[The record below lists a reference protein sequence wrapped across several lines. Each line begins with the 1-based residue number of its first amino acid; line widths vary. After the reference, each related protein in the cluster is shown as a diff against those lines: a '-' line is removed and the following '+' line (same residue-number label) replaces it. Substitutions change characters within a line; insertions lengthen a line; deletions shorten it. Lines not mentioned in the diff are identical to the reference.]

1 MGGGGKGGGNNTGA
15 SPEVTQGELQNQS
28 ALVSIAQQQ
37 SQNAQQLFGLTE
49 PGLATA
55 EDFYTKLAS
64 GDPSSIMQA
73 IGPAAGQ
80 IQQSAQGAT
89 KSILE
94 TAPAGGEK
102 NLALAEVQANK
113 GAQVGNVATSAF
125 LGAPNALAQIA
136 GQGIGESIASTGQAT
151 GAYSAGSNT
160 LANLGNQQIA
170 QQQIQAEQK
179 GNVLGALGSLA
190 GSGAEIATAGTDSI
204 IGQTLGF

>member
-1 MGGGGKGGGNNTGA
+1 M
-15 SPEVTQGELQNQS
+15 SNQTS
-28 ALVSIAQQQ
+28 LVQIAQQQ
-37 SQNAQQLFGLTE
+37 NQNAQTLFGLTE

-89 KSILE
+89 QSILE
-94 TAPAGGEK
+94 SAPAGGEK
-102 NLALAEVQANK
+102 NLALANVQANK
-113 GAQVGNVATSAF
+113 GAQVGQTATQAF

-136 GQGIGESIASTGQAT
+136 GQGVGESISAAGTGISSL
-151 GAYSAGSNT
+151 SAGSST

-170 QQQIQAEQK
+170 EQQIQAEQK
-179 GNVLGALGSLA
+179 GNVLGSLSSLA
-190 GSGAEIATAGTDSI
+190 GSGAELGTAAI
-204 IGQTLGF
+204 LA